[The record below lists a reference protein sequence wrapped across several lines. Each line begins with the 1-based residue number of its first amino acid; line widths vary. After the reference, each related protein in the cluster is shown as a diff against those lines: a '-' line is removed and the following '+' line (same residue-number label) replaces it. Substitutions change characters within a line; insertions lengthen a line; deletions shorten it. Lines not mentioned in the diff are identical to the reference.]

1 MMNSFR
7 WNDYL
12 KLKKYKDY
20 YDGYQAILN
29 KTYTDATKPISRIVT
44 NYCDNIVNNYNGYL
58 CGKPISYNCL
68 NQDSIQ
74 DVLNYND
81 ITQEDA
87 DYLKDALIYGVSYE
101 LQWID
106 TDAKER
112 FSLIDPRFSFP
123 IYDNTIERKLLYF
136 VRYFLEENTGD
147 YQNNFIVEVYD
158 KEEVKTYR
166 MVGEGGS
173 MKLLSTKPHYYHQVP
188 ISIFE
193 LNREENSIFDKI
205 ISLQDAYNELQSS
218 EIDDFSSFVDAYL
231 VLTNTDADTEDIKT
245 MKENRVII
253 LGADAEASYLTKN
266 YSDNQIQNMLDT
278 LNDNIHKIS
287 ASPDFND
294 DKFMAQSGVA
304 MRYKLISFENNASK
318 IEVQMRKALQKR
330 IELICEILNIKSLE
344 ATWRDVEITF
354 TRNLPEDLTDKITL
368 VEKLRGLVSDETLL
382 AQLPFIKDSNA
393 EIEKLNAQKA
403 NSIALY
409 DFTSGEGDSEE

>member
-7 WNDYL
+7 QNDYL

-20 YDGYQAILN
+20 YDGHQAILN
-29 KTYTDATKPISRIVT
+29 KTYTDATKPISRIIT

-193 LNREENSIFDKI
+193 LNREEISIFDKI
-205 ISLQDAYNELQSS
+205 ISLQDAYNELQW
-218 EIDDFSSFVDAYL
+218 VGLYKYL
-231 VLTNTDADTEDIKT
+231 CILVQS
-245 MKENRVII
+245 NR
-253 LGADAEASYLTKN
+253 
-266 YSDNQIQNMLDT
+266 Q
-278 LNDNIHKIS
+278 
-287 ASPDFND
+287 
-294 DKFMAQSGVA
+294 
-304 MRYKLISFENNASK
+304 
-318 IEVQMRKALQKR
+318 
-330 IELICEILNIKSLE
+330 
-344 ATWRDVEITF
+344 
-354 TRNLPEDLTDKITL
+354 
-368 VEKLRGLVSDETLL
+368 VSRC
-382 AQLPFIKDSNA
+382 
-393 EIEKLNAQKA
+393 
-403 NSIALY
+403 LY
-409 DFTSGEGDSEE
+409 Q